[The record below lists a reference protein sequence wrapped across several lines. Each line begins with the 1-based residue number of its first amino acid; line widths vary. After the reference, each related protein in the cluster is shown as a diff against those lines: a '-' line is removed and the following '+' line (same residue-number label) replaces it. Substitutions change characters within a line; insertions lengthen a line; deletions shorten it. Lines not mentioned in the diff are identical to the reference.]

1 MFVSLRMITL
11 PPDRE
16 AERDAIVEGLVAAGV
31 ALPGVRQAWAAP
43 VSPKAV
49 INAGHLVWRLGFAS
63 EREALAAPLQAVW
76 RNRIAP
82 LLEGAQV
89 TGVGYQAT
97 RGAVRRPGP
106 GVWRALVFRVMPQ
119 GFPDAAKA
127 IEDGLLL
134 FPKYI
139 GAIRSW
145 GLNQVATVEGPKAF
159 THVWEQEFDSLEGLT
174 GEYMNHPIHWGA
186 VDGWFDA
193 DCPQYVVDPHLI
205 QVVAAIDEGLLRT
218 SDG

>member
-1 MFVSLRMITL
+1 MFISLRVITL

-16 AERDAIVEGLVAAGV
+16 AERAAIVAGLAAVGG
-31 ALPGVRQAWAAP
+31 ALPGVRQNWCAP

-49 INAGHLVWRLGFAS
+49 INAGHLVWRLAFAS

-76 RNRIAP
+76 RTGVAP

-89 TGVGYQAT
+89 AGVGYQAVC
-97 RGAVRRPGP
+97 GAVRRPGP
-106 GVWRALVFRVMPQ
+106 GVWRALVFRIMPH
-119 GFPDAAKA
+119 GFPEAAKA
-127 IEDGLLL
+127 LEDGLLL
-134 FPKYI
+134 FPQYI

-145 GLNQVATVEGPKAF
+145 GLNPVAAVEGPKAF
-159 THVWEQEFDSLEGLT
+159 THVWEQEFDSLDGLT
-174 GEYMNHPIHWGA
+174 GEYMNHPIHWGV

-205 QVVAAIDEGLLRT
+205 QVVATIDEGLLGT